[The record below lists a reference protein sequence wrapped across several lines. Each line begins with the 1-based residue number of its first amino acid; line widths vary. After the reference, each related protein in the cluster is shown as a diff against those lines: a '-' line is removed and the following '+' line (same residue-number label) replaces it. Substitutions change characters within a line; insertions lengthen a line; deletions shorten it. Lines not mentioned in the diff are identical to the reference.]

1 MCVWNFLQH
10 FFIAKLLQQFI
21 KIKIIILCETKV
33 LFNLFEFMWQEG
45 RQRRVVVVVLSHL
58 ICLGQLKITQG

>member
-45 RQRRVVVVVLSHL
+45 RQRRVVVLSHL
-58 ICLGQLKITQG
+58 ISLGQLKITQG